1 MPGCTRGQRQAMKP
15 ADAEAWEKHM
25 RLERELLA
33 QRRDGKLAKAIG
45 KALPGESPQDLEQM
59 AREDQRKA
67 EEGLVSLLWGGQ
79 LSYKHIDELTPENLL
94 ARLEAERDQVNWLM
108 GRLQSLQQT
117 KGSGVGMKG
126 APSREEFEAAKR
138 REVARLN
145 VKVAST
151 LEQIPLQE
159 DLEVLWLDEPAD
171 ELRDKDIV
179 RKWIAAKKAGT

>member
-1 MPGCTRGQRQAMKP
+1 MNP
-15 ADAEAWEKHM
+15 ADAEAWERHM

-33 QRRDGKLAKAIG
+33 QRRAGKLAKAVG
-45 KALPGESPQDLEQM
+45 KALPGESPQDLGQM

-67 EEGLVSLLWGGQ
+67 EEGLVTMLCGGQ
-79 LSYKHIDELTPENLL
+79 LSYVHIDDLTPENLL

-117 KGSGVGMKG
+117 KGRGVGVQD
-126 APSREEFEAAKR
+126 APTREEFEAAKR
-138 REVARLN
+138 REVARAN

-151 LEQIPLQE
+151 LGQIPTWE

-171 ELRDKDIV
+171 ELRDKDIIRRWV
-179 RKWIAAKKAGT
+179 AAKMPGP